1 MGKGLKPFINSL
13 SKNARGVVL
22 VPTEFANA
30 TPFVPHSFRADA
42 SRMVRLPNEKTFL
55 SGHFK
60 AHSVYPKT
68 GAWDMLADFF
78 KNHGILDLD
87 VVGVMSVNMEDR
99 RGFEIEAHH
108 ARIREEVA
116 PRYLY

>member
-1 MGKGLKPFINSL
+1 
-13 SKNARGVVL
+13 
-22 VPTEFANA
+22 
-30 TPFVPHSFRADA
+30 
-42 SRMVRLPNEKTFL
+42 
-55 SGHFK
+55 
-60 AHSVYPKT
+60 
-68 GAWDMLADFF
+68 MLADFF